1 MKDEL
6 IDLSHEIVRA
16 IAERDE
22 TFLNGILDD
31 DFVHLASSSEP
42 SSPQDKRAFVKAIAT
57 APYEIVDISVSSLRV
72 KFTDDVAVVVGI
84 QNADVQLDNGR
95 AARSSG
101 SFTDVFR
108 RVDGRWRLWL
118 AHSTE
123 LSAC

>member
-16 IAERDE
+16 IAERDASV
-22 TFLNGILDD
+22 LSRILAD
-31 DFVHLASSSEP
+31 DFVHVASTHEP
-42 SSPQDKRAFVKAIAT
+42 SSPQDKRAFVDAITT
-57 APYEIVDISVSSLRV
+57 APYEIVDISLHSLRV
-72 KFTDDVAVVVGI
+72 QFTDDVAVVVGI
-84 QNADVQLDNGR
+84 QSAEVRLDNGQS
-95 AARSSG
+95 ASSTG

-118 AHSTE
+118 AHSTD